1 MTNKLSMRLYEPAQ
15 AHRALV
21 ESWMYVKAWLMAG
34 HRLVLE
40 IRPEKRSDR
49 QNRLFHAL
57 LGDVSRQVEW
67 MGKKRSPDEWKV
79 LMVSGHAVATKIG
92 ADLVPG
98 LEGEFLNIR
107 ESTARMN
114 KSRMNSLIEYS
125 MAWCVANDVVLRD
138 AVPWIVDP
146 ETGEVMA

>member
-1 MTNKLSMRLYEPAQ
+1 MTDKLSMRLYEPAQ
-15 AHRALV
+15 AHRALA
-21 ESWMYVKAWLMAG
+21 ESWMHVKAWLIAG

-79 LMVSGHAVATKIG
+79 LMVSGHAVATNIG
-92 ADLVPG
+92 AELLPG

-107 ESTARMN
+107 ESTARMS
-114 KSRMNSLIEYS
+114 KSRMNSLIEYA
-125 MAWCVANDVVLRD
+125 MAWCSMHGVELRD
-138 AVPWIVDP
+138 AKPWMVDP
-146 ETGEVMA
+146 ETGEVLA